1 MTERAFYEREAPNE
15 IERTWLYR
23 LEPGDQ
29 VIVQEHGRDRL
40 GAVKQRLPSGRLLV
54 TWEGG
59 THEFNFDSRLRTSGT
74 YTAIFLVEPTPYRKG
89 MLEKQ
94 QLARYLAEQQWHRMP
109 LDTLRQIAA
118 LVQGDS

>member
-1 MTERAFYEREAPNE
+1 MTERAFYERGAPSDR
-15 IERTWLYR
+15 ERSWLER

-40 GAVKQRLPSGRLLV
+40 GTLEQRLPSGRLLV

-59 THEFNFDSRLRTSGT
+59 THEFNFAGRLRTSGT

-94 QLARYLAEQQWHRMP
+94 QLASYLAEQEWLRMP
-109 LDTLRQIAA
+109 LETLRQLVA
-118 LVQGDS
+118 LVQDD